1 MDIMRILVMR
11 FDGFIE
17 LLSSNSRHAGDH
29 VQDHFF
35 VVGFACVV
43 FKYMDDLY
51 SNFAAPN
58 LILCKKDD
66 TT

>member
-35 VVGFACVV
+35 VVGFAVS
-43 FKYMDDLY
+43 YTPPHILMD
-51 SNFAAPN
+51 SIRSP
-58 LILCKKDD
+58 D
-66 TT
+66 TPDGLLMDS